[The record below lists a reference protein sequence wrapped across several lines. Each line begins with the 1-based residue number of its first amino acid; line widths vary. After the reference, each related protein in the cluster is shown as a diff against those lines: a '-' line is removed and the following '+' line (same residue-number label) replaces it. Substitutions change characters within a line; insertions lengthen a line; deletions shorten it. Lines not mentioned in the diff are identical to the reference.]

1 MASQPPNYLRFVRT
15 QNHPKEDAMPTSR
28 FIQRFQDKITGV
40 LSGFDRLV
48 IRGTL
53 RRIVSAAGMM
63 DLLWHKQI
71 LLKEFGSWAEQLTEH
86 LKQASCQIAQD
97 QNRPT
102 VYVPSAD
109 TDKDE
114 LARRIAAKDKITAG
128 LVAILTCVEPC
139 MSFEIYRNKDEK
151 KLDLVHRVRKCLFLY
166 HYWIDPHFGW
176 MNARIQS
183 WLPFPIQICLNG
195 REWLARMMDHHQI
208 RYRQNDNCFTWIEDV
223 AQAQQLMSRQLRISW
238 PKALARIA
246 RQLNPAH
253 GRMFR
258 RFPAPYYW
266 SMYQS
271 EWATDVMFRT
281 PSDLA
286 VIYPPLV
293 LHGMQTFSSGDV
305 MRFLGR
311 KPHGRFEG
319 EIVSDFKNRPE
330 GIRIKHRVNNN
341 SVKAYDKA
349 GNCLRVETTMNDPSD
364 FKVFRTK
371 ESDPDGKPDW
381 LPLRRGIADVYR
393 RAQVCQASNDRYLD
407 ALASVDTSTPLGDL
421 IRDICL
427 PTMYMHKPVRALRP
441 WAEPDLALFRAVSR
455 KEFCVNGF
463 RNRDLQS
470 LLFDSAPDT
479 PVEQRRRSARVSRLL
494 RMLRAHRLIH
504 KVQQT
509 HRYLLT
515 ARGREIISAVLAA
528 HRIRLDQLNKLPA

>member
-1 MASQPPNYLRFVRT
+1 
-15 QNHPKEDAMPTSR
+15 MPTSR

-40 LSGFDRLV
+40 LSGFDRIV

-53 RRIVSAAGMM
+53 RRIVFVEGMKA
-63 DLLWHKQI
+63 LLWHKQI
-71 LLKEFGSWAEQLTEH
+71 LLKQFGGWAEKLTEQ
-86 LKQASCQIAQD
+86 LKEVSCQIAKD
-97 QNRPT
+97 QNRPV
-102 VYVPSAD
+102 VYVPSAG

-114 LARRIAAKDKITAG
+114 LARQIAAKDKITTG

-151 KLDLVHRVRKCLFLY
+151 KLELVPRLRKCLFLY

-183 WLPFPIQICLNG
+183 WLPFSIQICLNG

-208 RYRQNDNCFTWIEDV
+208 RYRQNDNCFPWIEDV
-223 AQAQQLMSRQLRISW
+223 DHAQRLMNRQLRISW

-253 GRMFR
+253 GGMFR
-258 RFPAPYYW
+258 GFPAPYYW

-281 PSDLA
+281 ASDLA
-286 VIYPPLV
+286 QIYPALV

-311 KPHGRFEG
+311 KVHGNFEG

-330 GIRIKHRVNNN
+330 GIRIKHRVNDN

-349 GNCLRVETTMNDPSD
+349 GNCLRVETTMNDPGD

-371 ESDPDGKPDW
+371 EGDPDGKPDW
-381 LPLRRGIADVYR
+381 LPLRRGIADLYR

-407 ALASVDTSTPLGDL
+407 ALAAVDTSTPLGEL
-421 IRDICL
+421 IRDICQ
-427 PTMYMHKPVRALRP
+427 PTIYRDKPVRALRP

-455 KEFCVNGF
+455 GEFCVNGF

-470 LLFDSAPDT
+470 LLFDSAANT
-479 PVEQRRRSARVSRLL
+479 PEEQRRRSARVSRLL
-494 RMLRAHRLIH
+494 RMLRAHHLIQ
-504 KVQQT
+504 KVPRT
-509 HRYLLT
+509 HRYLIT
-515 ARGREIISAVLAA
+515 PRGRDILSAVLAA
-528 HRIRLDQLNKLPA
+528 HRIRLDQLNKLAA

>member
-1 MASQPPNYLRFVRT
+1 
-15 QNHPKEDAMPTSR
+15 MPTSR

-53 RRIVSAAGMM
+53 RRIVPVAGMK

-86 LKQASCQIAQD
+86 LKQVACQIATD
-97 QNRPT
+97 QNRPI
-102 VYVPSAD
+102 VYVRSAD
-109 TDKDE
+109 TDKEE
-114 LARRIAAKDKITAG
+114 LARRIAAKDKITTG

-139 MSFEIYRNKDEK
+139 MSFEIHRNPEEK
-151 KLDLVHRVRKCLFLY
+151 KLELVRRLRKCLFIY

-195 REWLARMMDHHQI
+195 REWLARMMDHHNI
-208 RYRQNDNCFTWIEDV
+208 RYRQNDNCFTWIKDV
-223 AQAQQLMSRQLRISW
+223 DHAQRLMNRQLRISW
-238 PKALARIA
+238 PTALARIA

-258 RFPAPYYW
+258 GFPAPYYW
-266 SMYQS
+266 SMFQS

-281 PSDLA
+281 ASDLA
-286 VIYPPLV
+286 QIYPALV

-311 KPHGRFEG
+311 KVHTRFEG

-349 GNCLRVETTMNDPSD
+349 GNCLRVETTMNEPAD

-371 ESDPDGKPDW
+371 ENDPDGKPDW

-393 RAQVCQASNDRYLD
+393 RAQVCQASNDRYLE
-407 ALASVDTSTPLGDL
+407 ALAAVDTSTPLGEL
-421 IRDICL
+421 IRDICK
-427 PTMYMHKPVRALRP
+427 PTMYRNKPVRALRP

-455 KEFCVNGF
+455 GEFCVNGF

-470 LLFDSAPDT
+470 LLFDSAPNT
-479 PVEQRRRSARVSRLL
+479 PQEQRRRSARVSRLL
-494 RMLRAHRLIH
+494 RMLRAHHLIQ
-504 KVQQT
+504 KVPRT
-509 HRYLLT
+509 HRYLIT
-515 ARGREIISAVLAA
+515 ARGRDIFSAVLAA
-528 HRIRLDQLNKLPA
+528 HRISLDQLNKLAA